1 MERNVVCI
9 DHNMSNVKTTINE
22 AIHIIVNRLVH
33 KSLENKAASNCLN
46 CTVQD
51 FNYQRLVQVHHYQKY
66 EQFLL

>member
-22 AIHIIVNRLVH
+22 AIHIIVNRLGH
-33 KSLENKAASNCLN
+33 NSLENKAASNCLN
-46 CTVQD
+46 FTVQD
-51 FNYQRLVQVHHYQKY
+51 LNYQRLVQVHHYQKY